1 MKLSNSFAIRAT
13 ENDVSAS
20 AQNRWKF
27 EYFSYFYRIVWLP
40 LELLP
45 PFFRSFVFRWIFA
58 EFGKGSF
65 IDYGCYIRYPWKV
78 KIGSNVTI
86 NRGCRFFPSIQYQD
100 VYIEIQDDVI
110 IGPGVTFFGAGHDPD
125 SLTLEDCAES
135 ICVEQGA
142 YVAGNATLR
151 YGVTIGARSVVAAG
165 AVVVKDVPSGTIVG
179 GNPAIYIRDRK

>member
-1 MKLSNSFAIRAT
+1 M
-13 ENDVSAS
+13 SAW

-27 EYFSYFYRIVWLP
+27 EYFSYLYRLVWLL

-45 PFFRSFVFRWIFA
+45 PFFRGFVFRQIFA

-65 IDYGCYIRYPWKV
+65 IDYGCYFRYPWKI

-86 NRGCRFFPSIQYQD
+86 NRGCRVFPSIKFQD
-100 VYIEIQDDVI
+100 VYIELRDDVL

-125 SLTLEDCAES
+125 SLTLDDYAES

-142 YVAGNATLR
+142 YIAGNATIR
-151 YGVTIGARSVVAAG
+151 YGVTIGANSVVAAG
-165 AVVVKDVPSGTIVG
+165 AVVVKDVQSGTIVG